1 MQFRQE
7 FTSSDAVF
15 PKKNVYII
23 RKVHIIVFNPG
34 NEFFMENEKKL
45 KVGVI
50 GVGALGR
57 HHARLYA
64 QSPNA
69 EVVGIFDV
77 QPETAER
84 VGNEFNLKV
93 FPDWRHLAEQCDAL
107 SVAVPANFHAVTT
120 LPLLEMGKH
129 VLVEKPIA
137 ASVEEAEAMV
147 QCAAKHNVVLAVGH
161 VERFNPAMDFLEKYA
176 SNTRFVEAHRL
187 AQYPPPRPGLPRRG
201 TEVSVVLDLMIHDID
216 LVLRMIPAEVERFDV
231 VGIPVLSKTEDI
243 VNARIKFKNGS
254 CASLTASRVSQ
265 EPMRRFRVFQEDS
278 YISMDYGK
286 HFGMV
291 LKRNRIGL
299 ARKDVNLD
307 EKNALA
313 AELEDFIAAVNNS
326 IRTGTVCRPKVPG
339 EQGLQALKLAVA
351 IQDEAR
357 RYNDQYGFKF
367 APCTAGELN

>member
-1 MQFRQE
+1 ME
-7 FTSSDAVF
+7 SDT
-15 PKKNVYII
+15 
-23 RKVHIIVFNPG
+23 
-34 NEFFMENEKKL
+34 KL
-45 KVGVI
+45 KVGVL

-69 EVVGIFDV
+69 EVIGIFDV
-77 QPETAER
+77 QPETAAR
-84 VGNEFNLKV
+84 VGAEFNLPV
-93 FPDWRHLAEQCDAL
+93 FSDWRSLAEKCDAL
-107 SVAVPANFHAVTT
+107 SVAVPANFHAATT

-129 VLVEKPIA
+129 VLVEKPIE
-137 ASVEEAEAMV
+137 ASLELAEQMV
-147 QCAAKHNVVLAVGH
+147 ATARKNNVVLAVGH

-176 SNTRFVEAHRL
+176 ANTRFIEAHRL

-201 TEVSVVLDLMIHDID
+201 TEVSVVVDLMIHDID
-216 LVLRMIPAEVERFDV
+216 LVLTMVDSEIERFDV

-265 EPMRRFRVFQEDS
+265 EPMRRFRVFQEDC

-286 HFGMV
+286 RFGMV

-313 AELEDFIAAVNNS
+313 AELEDFILAVNKS
-326 IRTGTVCRPKVPG
+326 RVMGRLCDAKVPG
-339 EQGLQALKLAVA
+339 EAGLRALRIALEIEA
-351 IQDEAR
+351 EAR
-357 RYNDQYGFKF
+357 RYNEQYGFKF
-367 APCTAGELN
+367 APCTPNELN

>member
-1 MQFRQE
+1 
-7 FTSSDAVF
+7 
-15 PKKNVYII
+15 
-23 RKVHIIVFNPG
+23 
-34 NEFFMENEKKL
+34 MEIDSKL

-69 EVVGIFDV
+69 EMVGIFDV
-77 QPETAER
+77 QSETAKR
-84 VGNEFNLKV
+84 VGEEFNLKI
-93 FPDWRHLAEQCDAL
+93 FSDWRELAEQCDA
-107 SVAVPANFHAVTT
+107 TT
-120 LPLLEMGKH
+120 TIPLLEMGKH

-137 ASVEEAEAMV
+137 ASVPEAEAMV
-147 QCAAKHNVVLAVGH
+147 EAAKKNNVVLGVGH

-176 SNTRFVEAHRL
+176 ANTRFIEAHRL

-201 TEVSVVLDLMIHDID
+201 TEVSVVVDLMIHDID
-216 LVLRMIPAEVERFDV
+216 LVLTMVDSEVEHFDV

-243 VNARIKFKNGS
+243 VNARIKFRNGS

-265 EPMRRFRVFQEDS
+265 EPLRRFRVFQEDC

-313 AELEDFIAAVNNS
+313 AELEDFILAVNRS
-326 IRTGTVCRPKVPG
+326 RMTGTLCQPKVPG
-339 EQGLQALKLAVA
+339 EQGLRALKLAVA
-351 IQDEAR
+351 IETEAR

-367 APCTAGELN
+367 APCTPDELN

>member
-1 MQFRQE
+1 
-7 FTSSDAVF
+7 
-15 PKKNVYII
+15 
-23 RKVHIIVFNPG
+23 
-34 NEFFMENEKKL
+34 MEDMSRL
-45 KVGVI
+45 RVGVI

-77 QPETAER
+77 QKETAEK
-84 VGNEFNLKV
+84 VGAEFGLKV
-93 FPDWRHLAEQCDAL
+93 FDDWRELAEKCEAL
-107 SVAVPANFHAVTT
+107 SVAVPANFHASTT
-120 LPLLEMGKH
+120 IPLLEMGRH

-137 ASVEEAEAMV
+137 SSVPEAVAMV
-147 QCAAKHNVVLAVGH
+147 ETAKKNNVLLGVGH

-176 SNTRFVEAHRL
+176 AHTRFVEAHRL

-216 LVLRMIPAEVERFDV
+216 LVLTMIDSEVERFDV

-243 VNARIKFKNGS
+243 VNARIKFRNGS

-265 EPMRRFRVFQEDS
+265 EPMRRFRVFQENS

-307 EKNALA
+307 DKNALA
-313 AELEDFIAAVNNS
+313 AELEDFILAVN
-326 IRTGTVCRPKVPG
+326 RTKMTGVLCQPKVSG
-339 EQGLQALKLAVA
+339 EAGLRALKLAVA

-357 RYNDQYGFKF
+357 RYNEQYGFKF
-367 APCTAGELN
+367 APAAPDELN